1 MKKLVTISREYGSG
15 GRIIGAILAEKLGV
29 PMYDKE
35 IIDMAVEQSGLSRE
49 IIETAELR
57 ARNNFSYTLSSTF
70 SFSEGIGTDTMS
82 MNDKLFLTQFDVIA
96 QIGNLGEGVIVGRCA
111 DYVLRDLK
119 DVTNVFVHARMDD
132 RIERCI
138 NVYGDERD
146 KVKEKIKSYDKAR
159 RNYYNY
165 HTSQKWGAYSNYNL
179 AINTSYITDEK
190 AADLIVEFM
199 NTRIYKE
206 Q

>member
-1 MKKLVTISREYGSG
+1 
-15 GRIIGAILAEKLGV
+15 
-29 PMYDKE
+29 
-35 IIDMAVEQSGLSRE
+35 MAVEQSGLSRE

-165 HTSQKWGAYSNYNL
+165 HTSQKWGDYSNYDI
-179 AINTSYITDEK
+179 AINTSYIDEET
-190 AADLIVEFM
+190 AAELIAWYISKR
-199 NTRIYKE
+199 NGNH
-206 Q
+206 

>member
-15 GRIIGAILAEKLGV
+15 GRSIGAILAEKLGV

-165 HTSQKWGAYSNYNL
+165 HTSQKWGDYSNYDI
-179 AINTSYITDEK
+179 AINTSYIDEET
-190 AADLIVEFM
+190 AAELIAWYISKR
-199 NTRIYKE
+199 NGNH
-206 Q
+206 